1 MLVKSLELF
10 SQGRGESLLKLDAN
24 SRIILE
30 GRYLKRDEAGN
41 VVETPEEMFWRVA
54 RAVAEAEARFGA
66 SAQEVEEWARRFFE
80 LMASLDFL
88 PNSPTL
94 INAGRELGQLAACF
108 VLPIEDSIESIF
120 ETLKYAAL
128 IHKSGGG
135 TGFDFSR
142 LRPKGDP
149 VRSTGG
155 VASGPVSFMR
165 IFNAATEEIK
175 QGGVRRGA
183 NMGILRADHPDIM
196 EFVACK
202 EEEGAF
208 RNFNISVAVTD
219 AFFETLA
226 RSGEWELVFR
236 GKVYRRLPARELFD
250 WIVQHAHANGE
261 PGLLFLDAINR
272 ANPTPALGR
281 IEATNPCVTGDTLVY
296 TDQGLV
302 RVKELA
308 QQERPPMLVADSR
321 VSSERFVPASAAFAT
336 GKKQV
341 FKLVTREG
349 FEVRLTAD
357 HLVMTERGWVAARD
371 LVKGDRIFVLDR
383 PGGFGTE
390 GSYELGLV
398 LGWLVG
404 DGGIKADKAVLSFF
418 GEEKGELAPAF
429 AAAGAVVCPSLNGRP
444 YKVGVVEIL
453 GRNEARVQST
463 RLRELVEQWG
473 LAEKKLQVPEVVFRG
488 SRDMQVGFLRALFSA
503 DGRVEKGS
511 GSRYAVVLTSVD
523 RDFLRDV
530 QRLLLN
536 FGIYSRI
543 FRGRHRSE
551 LRALPNGRGGRS
563 EYPCQEV
570 CDLRISGE
578 SLITF
583 YQEIGFLPGHKAEQL
598 AKIVASFRRGPYRK
612 PFVARFEA
620 LIPDGEEMVYDLTV
634 PAVHA
639 FVANGLVVHNCGE
652 QPLLPYESCNLGSI
666 NLLNMVDGA
675 GFSWEKLREVVHLA
689 VRFLDDVIEVNNF
702 PVPAIAA
709 ATRRT
714 RKVGLGVMGWAD
726 ALFKLG
732 IPYDSEAALG
742 LGAEVMRFIREE
754 ARAASRQL
762 AEERG
767 TFPAWE
773 DSVYYPHLPLRNATL
788 TTIAPTGSI
797 SAIAGV
803 SPGIEPVFALAY
815 TRMVLDGKKLLVVD
829 KVFQEYV
836 EQNFPPSRREEIMA
850 GVSRTGNL
858 GLCAEELDLPEDM
871 RRLFKTALEIAPEWH
886 LRHQATF
893 QQYTDNAVSKTINLP
908 SDSSPEE
915 VGQIFWKAFE
925 LKVKG
930 LTVYRTGSR
939 REQPLL
945 LPTTCRPCRLR

>member
-1 MLVKSLELF
+1 M
-10 SQGRGESLLKLDAN
+10 LKLDAN

-54 RAVAEAEARFGA
+54 RAIAEAEARFGA
-66 SAQEVEEWARRFFE
+66 GTQEVEEWARRFFD

-208 RNFNISVAVTD
+208 RNFNISVAVPD

-226 RSGEWELVFR
+226 RSGEWELTFR

-296 TDQGLV
+296 TDRGLV
-302 RVKELA
+302 RVKDLA
-308 QQERPPMLVADSR
+308 QQEAPPVLVADSR
-321 VSSERFVPASAAFAT
+321 VSSAGFVPASAVFAT
-336 GKKQV
+336 GKKRV

-371 LVKGDRIFVLDR
+371 LVKGDRLFILDR

-390 GSYELGLV
+390 GSYELGLA

-404 DGGIKADKAVLSFF
+404 GGGVGTDEAALGSPS
-418 GEEKGELAPAF
+418 EEKELAPAF
-429 AAAGAVVCPSLNGRP
+429 AAVGAEVRPGLDGRLCKAGAAAVLERS
-444 YKVGVVEIL
+444 
-453 GRNEARVQST
+453 EARVQSV
-463 RLRELVEQWG
+463 RLRELAERWG
-473 LAEKKLQVPEVVFRG
+473 LAGKKVPETVFRG
-488 SRDMQVGFLRALFSA
+488 SRGMQVGFLRALFSA
-503 DGRVEKGS
+503 GGRIEEGS
-511 GSRYAVVLTSVD
+511 GSRCAVVLTSAD

-530 QRLLLN
+530 QQLLLN

-543 FRGRHRSE
+543 FQGSRRSE
-551 LRALPNGRGGRS
+551 LCALPGSRGRS
-563 EYPCQEV
+563 EPCCREV
-570 CDLRISGE
+570 YDLRVSGGSLVTFHREIS
-578 SLITF
+578 
-583 YQEIGFLPGHKAEQL
+583 FLPGPKAERL
-598 AKIVASFRRGPYRK
+598 AQIVASFRYGPYRE
-612 PFVARFEA
+612 PFVAHFEA
-620 LIPDGEEMVYDLTV
+620 LIPDGEETVYDLTV
-634 PAVHA
+634 PVVHA

-666 NLLNMVDGA
+666 NLLNMVDGT
-675 GFSWEKLREVVHLA
+675 GFSWDKLREVVHLA

-702 PVPAIAA
+702 PVPIIAA

-714 RKVGLGVMGWAD
+714 RKVGLGIMGWAD

-732 IPYDSEAALG
+732 IPYDSEAALE

-754 ARAASRQL
+754 ARAASRRL

-773 DSVYYPHLPLRNATL
+773 DSIYYPHLPLRNATL

-803 SPGIEPVFALAY
+803 SPGIEPVFALVY
-815 TRMVLDGKKLLVVD
+815 TRVVLGGKKLLVID

-836 EQNFPPSRREEIMA
+836 ERSFPPPQREEIMA
-850 GVSRTGNL
+850 AVSRTGNL
-858 GLCAEELDLPEDM
+858 GLCAAELNLPKDM

-908 SDSSPEE
+908 TDFSPEE
-915 VGQIFWKAFE
+915 VGRIFWKAFE

-945 LPTTCRPCRLR
+945 LPATCRPCHLG